1 MIIIELERRAML
13 ELVREYDVA
22 KRFRKLK
29 KSAPKSIVAVPFWGK
44 GALTLLGIGGGQK
57 SQISRR
63 QQQRRKNLLQH
74 VSLLRKSPNPR
85 REPHTIVRLCQS
97 I

>member
-1 MIIIELERRAML
+1 MIIIALERRAML

-57 SQISRR
+57 SQIVCNCMRKYTLQINLPLSDHRTRR
-63 QQQRRKNLLQH
+63 RTVWR
-74 VSLLRKSPNPR
+74 
-85 REPHTIVRLCQS
+85 
-97 I
+97 